1 MKKEDKKEF
10 GKILVVTGEIYDKQI
25 TASLIKVYFEVL
37 KDYTLDELKRALELH
52 IKDREEGKFFPRPS
66 NFINQIEA
74 DEGVLAILAWDKAY
88 KGIKQ
93 GAYYDTMI
101 FDDPVIHMVITQMG
115 GWIEFSDLLIKDT
128 PYRRAEFIKLYKHFQ
143 KHPIDAPK
151 RLAGFHEMNNR
162 REGYLKDIPEPLM
175 ITGDKKALKEGEK

>member
-1 MKKEDKKEF
+1 MKKEDIEKL
-10 GKILVVTGEIYDKQI
+10 GKILNVMGVIYERQVSKE
-25 TASLIKVYFEVL
+25 LIRIYFETL
-37 KDYTLDELKRALELH
+37 KEYDISEISRAFNLH
-52 IKDREEGKFFPRPS
+52 IRDRERGQFFPKPADLLA
-66 NFINQIEA
+66 QILA

-88 KGIKQ
+88 EGIKQ

-101 FDDPVIHMVITQMG
+101 FDDPVIHMTITQMG
-115 GWIEFSDLLIKDT
+115 GWLEFSDLLIKDI